1 MSEVCM
7 AAAGLALGAV
17 MGDGF
22 PGYPEGDIGHVWGKS
37 QTSMLT
43 LLPGEP
49 RTWRIMRGTVACR
62 PDGS

>member
-22 PGYPEGDIGHVWGKS
+22 PGYPEGDIR
-37 QTSMLT
+37 
-43 LLPGEP
+43 LPGYQAISGAE
-49 RTWRIMRGTVACR
+49 WAVDAESGTYGGKAKPPC
-62 PDGS
+62 

>member
-22 PGYPEGDIGHVWGKS
+22 PGFPGYPEGDIR
-37 QTSMLT
+37 
-43 LLPGEP
+43 LPGYQAISGAEWAVDAESGIYGGNAKP
-49 RTWRIMRGTVACR
+49 
-62 PDGS
+62 PY